1 VRRRAVIQSPEYE
14 YGVRVRERT
23 AHSAQQ
29 PAARQSHVTRV
40 TGCAYVALLLARL
53 AAAGANLLA
62 ALALLKWPTCSSLQ
76 LPMPLCV
83 VHAPP
88 DPPGFGAVVDVQ
100 YMPPYGTCRGVIT
113 SVSGAAQLGVTFDG
127 EETEYEEKLN
137 WKLLSVREI
146 ISIVKPAPAPAH
158 DGARVASTTS
168 AAAAARVDLSKEPPR
183 DQPAPRKKDR
193 RTAAERRTGWGGP
206 NRRRRHRRQRAPLP
220 QQQQPPQPPPQQ
232 QQPQQQQGPQQEQ
245 QEQQPP
251 HPQPQVD
258 ACQNPAGPSPTA
270 NSRRE
275 NGSPENQPREPPSGH
290 TTSIVRTPSGRLV
303 GGLVQDRFIA
313 TDQPEPDQQH
323 LAAARAADDAQQPRA
338 RLQLT
343 DHCVA
348 RGVQASQ
355 SAARHA
361 PVDSEENELLA
372 LIHAGLAGTP
382 PSSQNSNVLCVVDP
396 NAGGHT
402 DLAIEAAAAAHNEW
416 SCALAHENNQLRT
429 ALLMRDRQLQHLM
442 GSHTEQSAQM
452 EQLRH
457 TVETLQ
463 AQMYN
468 VSQQLSNGYHAMPPS
483 PARSSAGIWWDPPRN
498 DSDGRNM
505 ISTDASLSGMWDEEP
520 SLSSG
525 AASPAIE

>member
-1 VRRRAVIQSPEYE
+1 MAAAAAV
-14 YGVRVRERT
+14 
-23 AHSAQQ
+23 
-29 PAARQSHVTRV
+29 
-40 TGCAYVALLLARL
+40 L
-53 AAAGANLLA
+53 AAGAFLA
-62 ALALLKWPTCSSLQ
+62 ALALLKWTTCSSPQ
-76 LPMPLCV
+76 LPMPRCV

-88 DPPGFGAVVDVQ
+88 EPPGLGTVVDVQ

-137 WKLLSVREI
+137 WKLLSVRET
-146 ISIVKPAPAPAH
+146 ISIVKPAPAPAS

-168 AAAAARVDLSKEPPR
+168 AAAAARVDPSKEPPR
-183 DQPAPRKKDR
+183 DQLAPRKKDR

-206 NRRRRHRRQRAPLP
+206 NRRRRRRRQRAPLP
-220 QQQQPPQPPPQQ
+220 QPQP
-232 QQPQQQQGPQQEQ
+232 QPQPQRGQQQGQQQEQ
-245 QEQQPP
+245 QGQQPP
-251 HPQPQVD
+251 HPHPQVD
-258 ACQNPAGPSPTA
+258 ACHNPAGPSPTA
-270 NSRRE
+270 NSRRD
-275 NGSPENQPREPPSGH
+275 NGSPENQRREPPSGH

-338 RLQLT
+338 QLQLT
-343 DHCVA
+343 DHCAA

-402 DLAIEAAAAAHNEW
+402 DLAIEAAAAAHKEW

-452 EQLRH
+452 EQLKH

-468 VSQQLSNGYHAMPPS
+468 VSQQLSNGCHAMPPS
-483 PARSSAGIWWDPPRN
+483 PARSSAGIWWEPPRN

-505 ISTDASLSGMWDEEP
+505 ISTTALSGMWDEEP

-525 AASPAIE
+525 AASPAVE